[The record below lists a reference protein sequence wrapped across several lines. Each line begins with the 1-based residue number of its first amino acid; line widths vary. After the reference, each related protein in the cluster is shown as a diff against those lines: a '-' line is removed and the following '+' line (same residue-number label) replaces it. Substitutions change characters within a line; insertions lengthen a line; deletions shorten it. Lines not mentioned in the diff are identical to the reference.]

1 MSEMKSHGTCAGH
14 LTTQLMYVLI
24 LFLFFYQTR
33 GKMKPVQHSKGEYHE
48 GNGTID
54 SNNSGR

>member
-1 MSEMKSHGTCAGH
+1 MRWSLDNPIDVRFNIIS
-14 LTTQLMYVLI
+14 I
-24 LFLFFYQTR
+24 FYQTR
-33 GKMKPVQHSKGEYHE
+33 GKMKPVQHFKGEFHA